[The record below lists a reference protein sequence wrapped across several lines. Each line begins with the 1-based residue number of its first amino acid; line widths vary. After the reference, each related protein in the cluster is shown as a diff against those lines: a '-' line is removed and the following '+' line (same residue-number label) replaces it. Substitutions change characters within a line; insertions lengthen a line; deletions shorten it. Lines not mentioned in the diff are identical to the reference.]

1 MKCKKVLK
9 EKLHSH
15 ENNSYEFCW
24 IFQFTLARGLYKR
37 HIVEARGRQIE
48 LYHSY

>member
-1 MKCKKVLK
+1 MNKKDEVQKVLK

-15 ENNSYEFCW
+15 ENNSYKFFW

-37 HIVEARGRQIE
+37 HNM
-48 LYHSY
+48 HC